1 MTRERH
7 TALITG
13 ASAGLGL
20 EYAKLF
26 AADGHDLV
34 LVARR
39 RDKLDEL
46 AATLAKEHK
55 TTCTVIPADLQQH
68 DAPRHIFDRLNEAGI
83 ELEFLVNNA
92 GFGSNGAFA
101 ELELERELGMIDV
114 NVRALVTLTRLVL
127 PGMLARKHGRV
138 LNIGST
144 AGFVAGPY
152 MATYYASKAFV
163 ISFTE
168 ALAYELKGTGVTAT
182 VSCPGA
188 TATEFAAVAGNDKS
202 ALFKGG
208 VADSASVARHG
219 YRAMLAG
226 KVIAIPGVKN
236 KLTAQSVR
244 FSPRSLIRS
253 RQRSAARH
261 PTRIA
266 TMMRTMTMNPTIA
279 SAVFPADEGGGWYIM
294 GGGGGFTY
302 C

>member
-1 MTRERH
+1 MAQEKQ
-7 TALITG
+7 TALVTG

-46 AATLAKEHK
+46 AAQLAKDHG
-55 TTCTVIPADLQQH
+55 TTVKVISADLQLEA
-68 DAPRHIFDRLNEAGI
+68 APAEIFAEVQGI
-83 ELEFLVNNA
+83 GIAVDFLVNNA
-92 GFGSNGAFA
+92 GFGSNGAFVG
-101 ELELERELGMIDV
+101 LETERELGMIDV
-114 NVRALVTLTRLVL
+114 NVRSLVHLTRLFL
-127 PGMLARKHGRV
+127 PGMVERKRGRV

-144 AGFVAGPY
+144 AGFVAGPF

-202 ALFKGG
+202 SLFKGG
-208 VADSASVARHG
+208 VADSVSVARHG

-244 FSPRSLIRS
+244 FSPRSLLRAV
-253 RQRSAARH
+253 AARLN
-261 PTRIA
+261 R
-266 TMMRTMTMNPTIA
+266 
-279 SAVFPADEGGGWYIM
+279 PA
-294 GGGGGFTY
+294 
-302 C
+302 

>member
-1 MTRERH
+1 MTPPRT

-46 AATLAKEHK
+46 AAALGKQHGARA
-55 TTCTVIPADLQQH
+55 TVVAADLQ
-68 DAPRHIFDRLNEAGI
+68 DAAAPTHIFDHVAQAGI
-83 ELEFLVNNA
+83 DVEFLVNNA

-101 ELELERELGMIDV
+101 DLDVDRELGMIEV
-114 NVRALVTLTRLVL
+114 NVRALVHLTRLFL
-127 PGMLARKHGRV
+127 PGMIARKHGRV

-144 AGFVAGPY
+144 AGFVPGPY
-152 MATYYASKAFV
+152 MGTYYASKAFV

-168 ALAYELKGTGVTAT
+168 ALAYELKGSGVTAT

-226 KVIAIPGVKN
+226 KVVAIPGMKN
-236 KLTAQSVR
+236 KLTAQAVR
-244 FSPRSLIRS
+244 FSPRSAVRAI
-253 RQRSAARH
+253 AARLNR
-261 PTRIA
+261 PR
-266 TMMRTMTMNPTIA
+266 P
-279 SAVFPADEGGGWYIM
+279 S
-294 GGGGGFTY
+294 
-302 C
+302 